1 MTMAPLAE
9 HLVGYLSMFLQLGV
23 LTLLAVLAVLVRRS
37 LGRRAIDG
45 WTFGLGANALAI
57 LVLGAAA
64 LGKDAGLLPSLPGA
78 TIAYAALEDL
88 TAAAFIAAA
97 RRRRGVQPVPPW
109 LIAALAITVG
119 AVSLGSIQ
127 TVPFLDVYRLHSAFF
142 ALLLG
147 AAMVELVRAR
157 IPGLGAR
164 LLTGALAALTL
175 DYAHVPILTAL
186 GVVFPENYLGL
197 ESYVTLVLDIVLGV
211 ALVVRSTDD
220 ANVELTR
227 RNAELREAQRALQE
241 AAYTDALCGIPNR
254 AAFLDSIG
262 DPPASGTFAMIDLD
276 GLKAINDRF
285 GHAAGDAALEMTARV
300 LRDRSGRGMV
310 YRIGGDEFAGIWRDA
325 DVASVAA
332 LMVACE
338 RDLAILAEDVET
350 PVRISWGVA
359 AFGDGTSFAGAMIA
373 ADGSLYD
380 RRSARRA

>member
-1 MTMAPLAE
+1 MAPLAE

-23 LTLLAVLAVLVRRS
+23 LTLLAVLAALVRRS
-37 LGRRAIDG
+37 LGQRAIDG

-57 LVLGAAA
+57 LVLSAAA
-64 LGKDAGLLPSLPGA
+64 LGKDAGLLPSLPLA

-97 RRRRGVQPVPPW
+97 RHRRGAKPVPLW
-109 LIAALAITVG
+109 LIAALAIAVG
-119 AVSLGSIQ
+119 SVSLGSTQSIG
-127 TVPFLDVYRLHSAFF
+127 FLDVYRLHSTFF

-147 AAMVELVRAR
+147 AAVVELIRAR
-157 IPGLGAR
+157 LTGLGAK
-164 LLTGALAALTL
+164 LLVGALAALTL

-186 GVVFPENYLGL
+186 GVAFPENYLGL

-254 AAFLDSIG
+254 AAFLDRIG
-262 DPPASGTFAMIDLD
+262 DPPAAGAFAMVDLD

-285 GHAAGDAALEMTARV
+285 GHACGDAALEMTARV
-300 LRDRSGRGMV
+300 LRDRSGRSGIV
-310 YRIGGDEFAGIWRDA
+310 YRIGGDEFAGIWKGA
-325 DVASVAA
+325 TVETVAA
-332 LMVACE
+332 LLVACE

-359 AFGDGTSFAGAMIA
+359 AFGDSTSFADAMIA

-380 RRSARRA
+380 RRSVRRA